1 MSAEEATLT
10 ATTTTTAQQQQSD
23 DLPRAHIK
31 RIMKHQLSKF
41 SHVDPKNNQPFEP
54 NIAKD
59 ALDGVQQACKIF
71 IHYLT
76 STANDICT
84 ESKRSTLSAVSGGC
98 YRQNRLSL
106 SLLSLSLSLSL
117 SPFLKNPTPRRR
129 RELFKNRRQSEVAES
144 ETLTSIVRAPSLSL
158 TKTKQDDV
166 IRAMREIDFHEL
178 EPQLKEHLNQAKT
191 AALQRQALA
200 AASQAEAAR
209 KKQKTTGNRDDEDE
223 DEEEDEEEENE
234 GGEGKGKGEEE
245 EEEDGDDEF

>member
-1 MSAEEATLT
+1 MSAEEATTLT
-10 ATTTTTAQQQQSD
+10 ATTTTTAQQQQQQQSD

-98 YRQNRLSL
+98 YRQNRLSPSLCSL
-106 SLLSLSLSLSL
+106 SLSLFALSLSLSI
-117 SPFLKNPTPRRR
+117 FEKFHPTA
-129 RELFKNRRQSEVAES
+129 KK
-144 ETLTSIVRAPSLSL
+144 RAFQ
-158 TKTKQDDV
+158 KQDG
-166 IRAMREIDFHEL
+166 
-178 EPQLKEHLNQAKT
+178 P
-191 AALQRQALA
+191 
-200 AASQAEAAR
+200 
-209 KKQKTTGNRDDEDE
+209 
-223 DEEEDEEEENE
+223 
-234 GGEGKGKGEEE
+234 
-245 EEEDGDDEF
+245 

>member
-10 ATTTTTAQQQQSD
+10 AATTTAQQQQQQSD

-84 ESKRSTLSAVSGGC
+84 ESKRSTLSAVSSGC
-98 YRQNRLSL
+98 YRHRLPL
-106 SLLSLSLSLSL
+106 SFCACARVYLFALSLSLSA
-117 SPFLKNPTPRRR
+117 F
-129 RELFKNRRQSEVAES
+129 
-144 ETLTSIVRAPSLSL
+144 
-158 TKTKQDDV
+158 
-166 IRAMREIDFHEL
+166 
-178 EPQLKEHLNQAKT
+178 
-191 AALQRQALA
+191 
-200 AASQAEAAR
+200 
-209 KKQKTTGNRDDEDE
+209 
-223 DEEEDEEEENE
+223 
-234 GGEGKGKGEEE
+234 
-245 EEEDGDDEF
+245 

>member
-41 SHVDPKNNQPFEP
+41 SHVDPKSNQPFEP

-84 ESKRSTLSAVSGGC
+84 ESKRSTLSAVSSGC
-98 YRQNRLSL
+98 YRHRLSL
-106 SLLSLSLSLSL
+106 FLCVRARVSLCSLSLSA
-117 SPFLKNPTPRRR
+117 F
-129 RELFKNRRQSEVAES
+129 
-144 ETLTSIVRAPSLSL
+144 
-158 TKTKQDDV
+158 
-166 IRAMREIDFHEL
+166 
-178 EPQLKEHLNQAKT
+178 
-191 AALQRQALA
+191 
-200 AASQAEAAR
+200 
-209 KKQKTTGNRDDEDE
+209 
-223 DEEEDEEEENE
+223 
-234 GGEGKGKGEEE
+234 
-245 EEEDGDDEF
+245 